1 MLCESVRISDGS
13 GLGSGETGR
22 LTGWSVQGTESTLA
36 LKLVVHVIKL
46 NGIALFEYVCFQ
58 PYGCACVDV
67 YGSESGRQLILI
79 CSRDIFVLHIHTHIL
94 CIMYIYVHSSVCPLF
109 YVSVY
114 HYLFFY

>member
-67 YGSESGRQLILI
+67 YGSESARQLIFI
-79 CSRDIFVLHIHTHIL
+79 CSGDMLVLHVHTHIICKYVYICPFFCLSTVL
-94 CIMYIYVHSSVCPLF
+94 CICLS
-109 YVSVY
+109 
-114 HYLFFY
+114 LFFFY